1 LICNQPRVYK
11 YSKLTYYS
19 YRGVCSLNQRIIQ
32 IRELFHEVLSNFG
45 LSHAKVY
52 HFLIEGEIK
61 TAKQLS
67 EETGISHNKIYS
79 VLKDLIREKI
89 VYCSN
94 TNPISYYSKNPSK
107 TYEKLVNKRILALE
121 KKPEKFDKIIHDV
134 EPINEKEYVVRITEK
149 QTKLFDNKSKIIVK
163 ESKEAK
169 FILEKLKSYT
179 EELEPKKEYAYA
191 VYK

>member
-1 LICNQPRVYK
+1 MQIKSKELFLYYK
-11 YSKLTYYS
+11 NNIILCKI
-19 YRGVCSLNQRIIQ
+19 NKIQ

-61 TAKQLS
+61 TVKQLS

-121 KKPEKFDKIIHDV
+121 KNPETFDKIIH
-134 EPINEKEYVVRITEK
+134 ETEQINEKEYLVKITNT
-149 QTKLFDNKSKIIVK
+149 QTKLFDNKNKVIVK
-163 ESKEAK
+163 ESREAK
-169 FILEKLKSYT
+169 FILEKLKNYT